1 MTTERKT
8 REDGGSP
15 LKLAAALLFVA
26 GLGIAIALLVWF
38 GLGPVTALLATAGAR
53 LFWLGAFYTLP
64 ILCAAL
70 AWRSA
75 FPAGEAP
82 IFRHLYIGTWIGLA
96 INWLLPVAQIGGEFA
111 KVRWLRQRGVPGA
124 QAGAAVII
132 DKTVQ
137 AFSQIVYTLI
147 GLSLLLLVFGGRGL
161 VPLVLTGCAI
171 AATAILIVYRMQRGG
186 FFGGLAAL
194 ARRLSRRLAR
204 FETSGG
210 AAALDAA
217 IGAGYRRRRRVLL
230 DLAWRM
236 AFRFTMA
243 GEVWLVLY
251 FMGHPVNLLEAIIL
265 ESLGQ
270 AIRGAAFAVP
280 GALGVQEAGFVL
292 LGTAL
297 GIGPEVA
304 LALSLA
310 KRFRELL
317 VGLPGLLTWQLA
329 EGRILAG
336 RVAAGRAARRR
347 DGDEG
352 S

>member
-1 MTTERKT
+1 MTADRET
-8 REDGGSP
+8 REGGKSP
-15 LKLAAALLFVA
+15 MKLAGGLLFVA
-26 GLGIAIALLVWF
+26 GLAVAIALLVWF
-38 GLGPVTALLATAGAR
+38 GLGPVTAVLTAAGAR
-53 LFWLGAFYTLP
+53 LFWLAPFYALP

-75 FPAGEAP
+75 FPAGGAP
-82 IFRHLYIGTWIGLA
+82 GFRHLYVGTWIGLA

-111 KVRWLRQRGVPGA
+111 KVRWSRQRGVPSA

-147 GLSLLLLVFGGRGL
+147 GLSFLLLVFGGGGL
-161 VPLVLTGCAI
+161 APLVLTGCAI
-171 AATAILIVYRMQRGG
+171 AAVVILLVYRMQRGG

-204 FETSGG
+204 FEMNGG

-230 DLAWRM
+230 VLAWRM
-236 AFRFTMA
+236 AVRFTMA
-243 GEVWLVLY
+243 GEVWLALY
-251 FMGHPVNLLEAIIL
+251 FMGHPVSLLEAISL

-270 AIRGAAFAVP
+270 AVRGAAFAVP

-292 LGTAL
+292 LGAVL
-297 GIGPEVA
+297 GIAPEVA

-317 VGLPGLLTWQLA
+317 VGLPALLTWQLA
-329 EGRILAG
+329 EGRLLAG
-336 RVAAGRAARRR
+336 RVAAGQAAERR
-347 DGDEG
+347 DDDGG